1 MTTIGILNVA
11 FGALFSLVF
20 LMMIL
25 GAWFMAAAGS
35 AIGGEDG
42 AAAGAR
48 GGFLMY
54 VGITAFAV
62 NLMLFMGGIGV
73 LKLAPWGRTLSIAS
87 GGLGVIVYAALLIG
101 SGLMNPYPGM
111 LVYSFVV
118 VGLFFTEKWKNTFC
132 SCESSQPHADLL
144 STPES
149 QETREA
155 A

>member
-62 NLMLFMGGIGV
+62 NLMLFMGG
-73 LKLAPWGRTLSIAS
+73 
-87 GGLGVIVYAALLIG
+87 GLGVIVYAALLIG